1 MPDTTSP
8 STGRAASPPTGVI
21 HDIGYQRYA
30 GPRLG
35 RRQVFGALY
44 GHGLRT
50 AFGLGRSAKAKIFP
64 WLVVAIVVVV
74 AAGATAVRTQIGQVV
89 LTYAQFADAMS
100 WLVIFFVAVVAPEL
114 VSRDLRSGVLPL
126 YFSRPLPRADY
137 PLAKLAALVTALWL
151 LLGAPQLL
159 MFVGAAFTTGDGW
172 RGTWNE
178 LLDLLPGLL
187 YAGLWAVVFAAIG
200 LLVASLTGKRA
211 FAAGGI
217 VAVFLM
223 TTPIVG
229 TLQVMPSQ
237 TVNELAFLGSP
248 STIVQAIGSWA
259 LGDLLV
265 PSGDGGGGGPRIGDF
280 GPVYA
285 VVAVALVAAC
295 VALLLARYRK
305 VAS

>member
-1 MPDTTSP
+1 MPDPTSR
-8 STGRAASPPTGVI
+8 STAPPTGVI
-21 HDIGYQRYA
+21 HDIGYQRYT

-44 GHGLRT
+44 AHGLRT

-74 AAGATAVRTQIGQVV
+74 AAGVTAVRTQIGQVV

-137 PLAKLAALVTALWL
+137 PLAKLAALVSALWL

-159 MFVGAAFTTGDGW
+159 MFVGAAFTTGDGL

-187 YAGLWAVVFAAIG
+187 YAGLWAVVFASIG
-200 LLVASLTGKRA
+200 LLVASFTGKRA

-229 TLQVMPSQ
+229 TLQVMPSP
-237 TVNELAFLGSP
+237 TVNELALLGSP
-248 STIVQAIGSWA
+248 SSIVQAIGIWA

-265 PSGDGGGGGPRIGDF
+265 SPGTGAPANQIGDF
-280 GPVYA
+280 GPLYA
-285 VVAVALVAAC
+285 VVAVALVAAS

>member
-1 MPDTTSP
+1 MPE
-8 STGRAASPPTGVI
+8 PTGVI
-21 HDIGYQRYA
+21 HDIGYQRYT

-44 GHGLRT
+44 LHGLRT

-64 WLVVAIVVVV
+64 WLVVGIVTVV
-74 AAGATAVRTQIGQVV
+74 AAGATAVRSQIGEVV
-89 LTYAQFADAMS
+89 MTYAQFADNMS

-126 YFSRPLPRADY
+126 YFSRPLPRSDY
-137 PLAKLAALVTALWL
+137 PLAKLLAMATALWL
-151 LLGAPQLL
+151 LLGAPQLV
-159 MFVGAAFTTGDGW
+159 MFLGAAFTTGDGM
-172 RGTWNE
+172 RGVWNE

-187 YAGLWAVVFAAIG
+187 YAGLWAVVFASIG

-223 TTPIVG
+223 TTPIVA
-229 TLQVMPSQ
+229 TLSVMPSRA
-237 TVNELAFLGSP
+237 VNELAFLASP
-248 STIVQAIGSWA
+248 STLVQGVGVWS
-259 LGDLLV
+259 LGDLLITEEGAGQAE
-265 PSGDGGGGGPRIGDF
+265 SLIGDF

-285 VVAVALVAAC
+285 VAAVLLVAAC
-295 VALLLARYRK
+295 VTLLLARYRK
-305 VAS
+305 VAAR

>member
-1 MPDTTSP
+1 MPEP
-8 STGRAASPPTGVI
+8 STTAVRATPTGVI
-21 HDIGYQRYA
+21 HDIGYQRYE

-44 GHGLRT
+44 LHGLRT

-64 WLVVAIVVVV
+64 WLVVGIVALV
-74 AAGATAVRTQIGQVV
+74 AVALAAVRSQIGEPVA
-89 LTYAQFADAMS
+89 TYAQFADAMS

-126 YFSRPLPRADY
+126 YFSRPLPRSDY
-137 PLAKLAALVTALWL
+137 ALAKLLALVTALWL
-151 LLGAPQLL
+151 LLGGPQLL
-159 MFVGAAFTTGDGW
+159 MFLGAAFTTKQGM
-172 RGTWNE
+172 RGVWNE

-187 YAGLWAVVFAAIG
+187 YAGLWAVVFASVG

-211 FAAGGI
+211 FAAGGV

-229 TLQVMPSQ
+229 VLSILPSRAA
-237 TVNELAFLGSP
+237 NELAGLASP
-248 STIVQAIGSWA
+248 STLVQGVGIWS

-265 PSGDGGGGGPRIGDF
+265 EGDPGEMMIGGF

-285 VVAVALVAAC
+285 LAAVLLVVGAT
-295 VALLLARYRK
+295 ALLLARYRK